1 MSQQLLVKPTMA
13 QAHPLLSLNMPD
25 EDELFPCFASDDFA
39 SLYGSPLI
47 AKPLQI
53 I

>member
-13 QAHPLLSLNMPD
+13 QAQPLLSLNMPD
-25 EDELFPCFASDDFA
+25 LDELFPGFVSDDFA
-39 SLYGSPLI
+39 ALYGSPLI
-47 AKPLQI
+47 GKPLQI